1 MIRGR
6 NVHIPTLAFGDVC
19 VQDVPLLDR
28 GRSLG
33 ISAIQV
39 RVLRVL
45 KNHMYRVMY
54 KDGSVCQRAAHIS
67 TLQRVTEEQWA
78 SLADAR
84 ENSKKPVRSAVKL
97 YY

>member
-6 NVHIPTLAFGDVC
+6 NVHIPTLAVGDVP
-19 VQDVPLLDR
+19 VLGR

-39 RVLRVL
+39 KVLKIL
-45 KNHMYRVMY
+45 KNHMY

-67 TLQRVTEEQWA
+67 TLQRVSDEQWLPEWA
-78 SLADAR
+78 SLAAAR

>member
-19 VQDVPLLDR
+19 VQDVPVLDR

-33 ISAIQV
+33 ISAIQ
-39 RVLRVL
+39 VL